1 LDKSLNLDSAGAGDT
16 GGFLKNAGWI
26 NLRRIRAYPKLI
38 IAFALIAILA
48 SIAYSRNPAAKNYQ
62 PLGFDFVK
70 CAAASSLALKGHP
83 EDAYHPASQWAA
95 EKAAVNDPRIGFEV
109 WDYPPSFLAMVLP
122 FSLMPY
128 DLALLLW
135 TVLTLAAYLFVIR
148 AIVKGRDAMWVAI
161 AFPGVLINVLDGQ
174 NGLLTMSLLAGGIL
188 LLENRPLLAGLL
200 FGLLTYKPQF
210 SVLVPIVLIATGH
223 WRALISAG
231 VTVLLLVALTALL
244 FGIPTWQAFIADLP
258 ATSHRLLVVGD
269 VGFGKIQS
277 VFGAA
282 RLWNLSVAAS
292 YTLQATVS
300 LIVAVVVVW
309 IWRQPAPFAIKG
321 AALVTGTLMV
331 TPYMIDYDMAL
342 LAAPIAWLTC
352 EGLRNGFLPYE
363 KSILFLAWIF
373 PLFARWLSLF
383 GGLPLTP
390 IVLTIVMLAI
400 LRRGSTTSDVP
411 VRPRSLARLEAV

>member
-1 LDKSLNLDSAGAGDT
+1 LDKSLNFNMAGAGDT
-16 GGFLKNAGWI
+16 GGFLKDAAWI

-38 IAFALIAILA
+38 IALAILAIFA
-48 SIAYSRNPAAKNYQ
+48 SIAYSRNPAAKNYL
-62 PLGFDFVK
+62 PLGIDFVK

-83 EDAYHPASQWAA
+83 QDAYNIASQWAA
-95 EKAAVNDPRIGFEV
+95 EKATVNDPRIGFEV
-109 WDYPPSFLAMVLP
+109 WNYPPSFLAIVLP

-128 DLALLLW
+128 DLSLLLW
-135 TVLTLAAYLFVIR
+135 TVLTLSAYLFVIR

-161 AFPGVLINVLDGQ
+161 AFPGALINVFDGQ

-210 SVLVPIVLIATGH
+210 SVLVPIVLIATGQ
-223 WRALISAG
+223 WRALVSAG
-231 VTVLLLVALTALL
+231 VTVVLLVALTALL
-244 FGIPTWQAFIADLP
+244 FGIPTWQAFIANVP
-258 ATSHRLLVVGD
+258 ATSHKLVVGA
-269 VGFGKIQS
+269 VGFGKMQS

-292 YTLQATVS
+292 YTLQAIVS
-300 LIVAVVVVW
+300 LIIAAVVVW
-309 IWRQPAPFAIKG
+309 IWRLPAPVAVKG

-342 LAAPIAWLTC
+342 LAAPIAWLAC

-373 PLFARWLSLF
+373 PLFARSLSLF
-383 GGLPLTP
+383 VGLPLTP
-390 IVLTIVMLAI
+390 IVLTVVILDI

-411 VRPRSLARLEAV
+411 VRPPSLARLEAV